1 MPRTSSHEGP
11 SGPSAARSSRDVQ
24 RSRVYAGEDAWAL
37 RLDAARRGA
46 TRAEVAGSSVL
57 LPAEQHFGTLA
68 AAQAYC
74 DAHLGDDVPPVRVRS
89 RKGAA
94 QAHWEAPAGIAL
106 PVPEHGTPW
115 ALRETVLLHE
125 MAHHLAFHLDGKAD
139 HGPSYTARMLALVDR
154 VLGPEAALA
163 LRVDYAEAGVRG
175 V

>member
-1 MPRTSSHEGP
+1 
-11 SGPSAARSSRDVQ
+11 
-24 RSRVYAGEDAWAL
+24 
-37 RLDAARRGA
+37 
-46 TRAEVAGSSVL
+46 
-57 LPAEQHFGTLA
+57 
-68 AAQAYC
+68 
-74 DAHLGDDVPPVRVRS
+74 VRVRA
-89 RKGAA
+89 RKGAG

-139 HGPSYTARMLALVDR
+139 HGVTFTRRMLALVER